1 MIIQFSPWWTLYDYS
16 VILSISG
23 VFVMGPGKQGILF
36 EHREKEFGDA
46 ANLTDV
52 LNAVKKI

>member
-1 MIIQFSPWWTLYDYS
+1 
-16 VILSISG
+16 
-23 VFVMGPGKQGILF
+23 MGPGKQGILF